1 MSTFWMFVWTCTKS
15 AALVVGLGVL
25 GLLAVALIVGTFTW
39 IARQYLGWVNSEI
52 SQLRKFNRAA
62 GKKLIELCKD
72 ERFTVEERNKLFA
85 YTVAC
90 YCGYE
95 PKDEEEQKS

>member
-1 MSTFWMFVWTCTKS
+1 MMTFIWELTKS

-25 GLLAVALIVGTFTW
+25 GILAVGFVVGTFTW

-62 GKKLIELCKD
+62 GKKLVELCKD

-90 YCGYE
+90 YCGHE
-95 PKDEEEQKS
+95 PKDEGEQKS